1 MYIITF
7 LPCGTQFL
15 VNQENE
21 DIAFKSAVKANELVG
36 LDGVYFIE
44 MLTDQYGEAEEYYK
58 LFAFLKKTIEDNHFD
73 FGLRMKEIYG
83 K

>member
-21 DIAFKSAVKANELVG
+21 DVAFKSAIKANELVG
-36 LDGVYFIE
+36 LLEDTNLANRNLYQIHKANFQVLI
-44 MLTDQYGEAEEYYK
+44 D
-58 LFAFLKKTIEDNHFD
+58 LFQHSTYWGCTEDTIIFD
-73 FGLRMKEIYG
+73 E
-83 K
+83 

>member
-1 MYIITF
+1 MYMITF

-36 LDGVYFIE
+36 PLEDTNLADRNLYQIHKANFQVLI
-44 MLTDQYGEAEEYYK
+44 D
-58 LFAFLKKTIEDNHFD
+58 LFQHSTYWGCTEDTIIFD
-73 FGLRMKEIYG
+73 E
-83 K
+83 

>member
-7 LPCGTQFL
+7 LPCGTQFF

-36 LDGVYFIE
+36 LLEDTNLADRNLYQIHKANFQVLI
-44 MLTDQYGEAEEYYK
+44 D
-58 LFAFLKKTIEDNHFD
+58 LFQHSTYWGCTEDTIIFD
-73 FGLRMKEIYG
+73 E
-83 K
+83 

>member
-21 DIAFKSAVKANELVG
+21 NTAFKSAVKANELVG
-36 LDGVYFIE
+36 ILENTNLADRNLYQIHKAKFSVLI
-44 MLTDQYGEAEEYYK
+44 D
-58 LFAFLKKTIEDNHFD
+58 LFQHSTYWGCTEDTIIFD
-73 FGLRMKEIYG
+73 E
-83 K
+83 

>member
-15 VNQENE
+15 INQENE

-36 LDGVYFIE
+36 LLEDTNLADRNLYQIHKANFQVLI
-44 MLTDQYGEAEEYYK
+44 D
-58 LFAFLKKTIEDNHFD
+58 LFQHSTYWGCTKDTIIFD
-73 FGLRMKEIYG
+73 E
-83 K
+83 

>member
-36 LDGVYFIE
+36 LLEDTNLADRNLYQIHKANFQVLIDLLQHSTYWGCTE
-44 MLTDQYGEAEEYYK
+44 D
-58 LFAFLKKTIEDNHFD
+58 TIIFD
-73 FGLRMKEIYG
+73 E
-83 K
+83 

>member
-36 LDGVYFIE
+36 FLEDTNLADRNLYQIHKANFQVLI
-44 MLTDQYGEAEEYYK
+44 D
-58 LFAFLKKTIEDNHFD
+58 LFQHSTYWGCTEDTIIFD
-73 FGLRMKEIYG
+73 E
-83 K
+83 

>member
-36 LDGVYFIE
+36 PLEDTNLADRNLYQIHKANFQVLI
-44 MLTDQYGEAEEYYK
+44 D
-58 LFAFLKKTIEDNHFD
+58 LFQHSTYWGCTEDTIIFD
-73 FGLRMKEIYG
+73 E
-83 K
+83 

>member
-7 LPCGTQFL
+7 LSCGTQFL

-36 LDGVYFIE
+36 PLEDTNLADRNLYQIHKANFQVLI
-44 MLTDQYGEAEEYYK
+44 D
-58 LFAFLKKTIEDNHFD
+58 LFQHSTYWGCTEDTIIFD
-73 FGLRMKEIYG
+73 E
-83 K
+83 

>member
-36 LDGVYFIE
+36 PLEDTNLSDRNLYQIHKANFQVLI
-44 MLTDQYGEAEEYYK
+44 D
-58 LFAFLKKTIEDNHFD
+58 LFQHSTYCGCTEDTIIFD
-73 FGLRMKEIYG
+73 E
-83 K
+83 

>member
-36 LDGVYFIE
+36 LLEDTNLADRNLYQIHKANFQVLIN
-44 MLTDQYGEAEEYYK
+44 
-58 LFAFLKKTIEDNHFD
+58 LFQHSTYWGCTEDTIIFD
-73 FGLRMKEIYG
+73 E
-83 K
+83 